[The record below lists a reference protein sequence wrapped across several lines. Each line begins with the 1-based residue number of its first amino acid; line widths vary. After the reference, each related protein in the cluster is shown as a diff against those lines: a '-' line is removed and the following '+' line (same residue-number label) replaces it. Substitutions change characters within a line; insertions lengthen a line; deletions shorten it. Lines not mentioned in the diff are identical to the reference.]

1 MKGINGDI
9 KLKRFHNLKT
19 LINKS
24 KCLELNIYIY
34 CKILVLDMK
43 YSTNSEPYNL

>member
-34 CKILVLDMK
+34 IYIYIVKF
-43 YSTNSEPYNL
+43 